1 MTQLRIRT
9 SAEITNVFLRLNK
22 RSRGIAIGDL
32 KWISVDSLL
41 EFLNNNSNPCMNCG
55 SVQCAVCSD
64 KLIEQIERS
73 IEKDGE
79 N

>member
-1 MTQLRIRT
+1 MTEIKIRT
-9 SAEITNVFLRLNK
+9 SEQITSTFLRLNK
-22 RSRGIAIGDL
+22 NSRGVAIGNL
-32 KWISVDSLL
+32 RWMSVDSLL

-55 SVQCAVCSD
+55 SVQCAICSD